1 MEVGS
6 VPTYRPK
13 IETPDPRVFDKNDD
27 GEVNAQDIESITPQ
41 KFSSE
46 TVKLDLYA

>member
-1 MEVGS
+1 MEVQS

-27 GEVNAQDIESITPQ
+27 GEVNAQDIETVVPQ
-41 KFSSE
+41 KNFSE
-46 TVKLDLYA
+46 PAKLDLYA